1 MNPNSIVFTSINMKG
16 NSLPLKRIKTFEY
29 LQKYVKQ
36 YSRMILRNGKTNS
49 KTFFFRITEQILA
62 DLDRTKKVD
71 LFRKIYE
78 NLGRISLVQ
87 VKIEEVDFV

>member
-1 MNPNSIVFTSINMKG
+1 MNPNGIVFTSINMKG

-71 LFRKIYE
+71 LFRKISE